1 MASSTTMQQVRELQE
16 KAQTALARA
25 RAVKTNA
32 SKQIQQATE
41 TVVQTLEVGGTAFGF
56 GLVTGR
62 YGGVEILGVP
72 GDLATAVALHSIA
85 LFVEDENTA
94 EHLHNFGDGCIA
106 AYTHTLGLGIGRRW
120 SQEASAVVAALPA
133 QNPAAAAVPA
143 RP

>member
-1 MASSTTMQQVRELQE
+1 MAITTMQQVRELQE

-25 RAVKTNA
+25 RTAKASA

-41 TVVQTLEVGGTAFGF
+41 TVLQSLEVGGTAFGF

-62 YGGVEILGVP
+62 YGGVEFLGVP
-72 GDLATAVALHSIA
+72 GDMAAALALHSVA
-85 LFVEDENTA
+85 LFVEDEHTA
-94 EHLHNFGDGCIA
+94 EHLHNFGDGCLA

-120 SQEASAVVAALPA
+120 AQDASAATAALPSG
-133 QNPAAAAVPA
+133 AAAAVPA